1 MGSLKGRHTSGSEH
15 KPGRR
20 VADISAKGLLYP
32 GSHLQAEIYSSI
44 VYLFNLRKHSKEHSF
59 LSDQKHKIF
68 YFKGMLPPLP
78 EIHLSI
84 LEYRSQGNTKYQ
96 GQRIQIRTVSDKR

>member
-1 MGSLKGRHTSGSEH
+1 MGALKGGHTSGSEQN
-15 KPGRR
+15 PGSG
-20 VADISAKGLLYP
+20 VADISARDLLYAD
-32 GSHLQAEIYSSI
+32 SDLQAEMCSSI

-68 YFKGMLPPLP
+68 FFKGMLPPLP

-84 LEYRSQGNTKYQ
+84 LECRSQGNRKYQ